1 MADPF
6 EIERK
11 TSEIEAKLANLDHHR
26 AQFLDELTQLRQQLL
41 HKKDIQ
47 SPRYDAGLFV
57 PVEGR

>member
-41 HKKDIQ
+41 QK
-47 SPRYDAGLFV
+47 R
-57 PVEGR
+57 GRQ

>member
-1 MADPF
+1 MAELFD
-6 EIERK
+6 IEQK
-11 TSEIEAKLANLDHHR
+11 ISEIEAKLANLDHHR

>member
-11 TSEIEAKLANLDHHR
+11 TSEIEAKLSNLDHHR